1 MLLTGKIFAGSI
13 RILSEGSHRLLHL
26 KRREVYLECFRILG
40 VHESADQNTVR
51 HAYLDLVKRVHPD
64 SGTEEASA
72 ERFQK
77 VDEAFRLLQEKFAKG
92 RRNIPEDEE
101 EAMEFDIKHTAPQH
115 RQYLSNEGIGVGTP
129 FQRQKQY
136 QQVRAMKAQERV
148 LEHRIDKAAA
158 GENTLMSK
166 GGNHFRKHAIK
177 TKYGIE
183 RVVEDLIQEAMSKG
197 DFNNLDGAGKP
208 LSALQSQNPYLDFT
222 THKLNKIM
230 LDNGFTPEWI
240 SLSKDIRDATGQ
252 LKNQLRQER
261 IYYGEWPMQT
271 AEELASWKKFIEKHK
286 EDVQQLNKLIDKYN
300 LIVPVL
306 QNQFFRLHL
315 DKMAEPIFKDPDLK
329 RNVKRPLADAKSSD
343 QGETQSNSGSSL
355 FSLFTYFL

>member
-1 MLLTGKIFAGSI
+1 MWLAGRLVHALTGPS
-13 RILSEGSHRLLHL
+13 RRLLHL
-26 KRREVYLECFRILG
+26 KRRELYLECFRILG

-51 HAYLDLVKRVHPD
+51 QAYLDLVKRVHPD

-72 ERFQK
+72 ERFQQ
-77 VDEAFRLLQEKFAKG
+77 VDEAFRVLQEKFAKG
-92 RRNIPEDEE
+92 RRNIAEDEE

-166 GGNHFRKHAIK
+166 GGSHFRKHAIK
-177 TKYGIE
+177 TKYGID

-197 DFNNLDGAGKP
+197 DFNNLSGAGKP
-208 LSALQSQNPYLDFT
+208 LSLAQAQNPYLDFT

-230 LDNGFTPEWI
+230 LDNGFVPEWI
-240 SLSKDIRDATGQ
+240 SLGKDIRDAIAR
-252 LKNQLRQER
+252 LKDQLRRER
-261 IYYGEWPMQT
+261 IYYGEWPL
-271 AEELASWKKFIEKHK
+271 EHPDELSSWQKFAQQHQ

-300 LIVPVL
+300 LIVPIL
-306 QNQFFRLHL
+306 ENQFFRLRL
-315 DKMAEPIFKDPDLK
+315 ERMAAAVFREPELQ
-329 RNVKRPLADAKSSD
+329 RNVKRPAKDTRSATKADSHESSS
-343 QGETQSNSGSSL
+343 TSL
-355 FSLFTYFL
+355 FSFFTNLL

>member
-1 MLLTGKIFAGSI
+1 MFLAGSLFSGAI
-13 RILSEGSHRLLHL
+13 RAVAGGSNRLLHL

-72 ERFQK
+72 ERFQQ
-77 VDEAFRLLQEKFAKG
+77 VDEAFRVLQEKFAKG
-92 RRNIPEDEE
+92 RRNISEDEE

-197 DFNNLDGAGKP
+197 DFNNLDGSGKP
-208 LSALQSQNPYLDFT
+208 LSTLQSQNPYLDFT

-240 SLSKDIRDATGQ
+240 SLSKDIRDAAGQ
-252 LKNQLRQER
+252 LKQQLRQER
-261 IYYGEWPMQT
+261 IYYGEWPLQSP
-271 AEELASWKKFIEKHK
+271 EELAAWQKFHEKHQ
-286 EDVQQLNKLIDKYN
+286 EDIQQLNKLIDKYN

-315 DKMAEPIFKDPDLK
+315 DRMAEPIFKDPDLQ
-329 RNVKRPLADAKSSD
+329 RNVKRPSADSKSS
-343 QGETQSNSGSSL
+343 QQVETQATSGSSL
-355 FSLFTYFL
+355 FSLFSHFL

>member
-1 MLLTGKIFAGSI
+1 M
-13 RILSEGSHRLLHL
+13 
-26 KRREVYLECFRILG
+26 
-40 VHESADQNTVR
+40 HESADQNTVR

-92 RRNIPEDEE
+92 RRNIPENEE

-166 GGNHFRKHAIK
+166 EGNHFRKHAIK

-271 AEELASWKKFIEKHK
+271 AEELASWKKFNEKHK

-355 FSLFTYFL
+355 FSLFTYFLW

>member
-1 MLLTGKIFAGSI
+1 MWLAGNLSKGSVAI
-13 RILSEGSHRLLHL
+13 RFGRLLHL
-26 KRREVYLECFRILG
+26 KRKEVYMECFRILG
-40 VHESADQNTVR
+40 VHETADQNTVR

-72 ERFQK
+72 ERFQQ
-77 VDEAFRLLQEKFAKG
+77 VDEAFRVLQEKFAKG
-92 RRNIPEDEE
+92 RRNIQEDEE

-158 GENTLMSK
+158 GEKTLMSK
-166 GGNHFRKHAIK
+166 GGSHFRKHAIK
-177 TKYGIE
+177 TKYGID

-197 DFNNLDGAGKP
+197 DFNNLNGSGKP
-208 LSALQSQNPYLDFT
+208 LSSAQSQNPYLDFT

-240 SLSKDIRDATGQ
+240 SLGKDIRDAVAQ
-252 LKNQLRQER
+252 LKTKLRQER
-261 IYYGEWPMQT
+261 KYYGEWPLQRD
-271 AEELASWKKFIEKHK
+271 EDLAAWKVFSRNHQD
-286 EDVQQLNKLIDKYN
+286 DVQQLNKLIDKYN
-300 LIVPVL
+300 LIVPIL
-306 QNQFFRLHL
+306 ENQFFRLHL
-315 DKMAEPIFKDPDLK
+315 DRMAEPIFKDPGLQ
-329 RNVKRPLADAKSSD
+329 RNVVRPEIRAKASSNLEN
-343 QGETQSNSGSSL
+343 QESASTSF
-355 FSLFTYFL
+355 FSLISKLL

>member
-1 MLLTGKIFAGSI
+1 MWLAGNLFKGSI
-13 RILSEGSHRLLHL
+13 ATRFGRMLHL
-26 KRREVYLECFRILG
+26 KRKEVYMECFRILG

-72 ERFQK
+72 ERFQQ
-77 VDEAFRLLQEKFAKG
+77 VDEAFRVLQEKFAKG
-92 RRNIPEDEE
+92 RRNIQEDEE

-158 GENTLMSK
+158 GEKTLMSK
-166 GGNHFRKHAIK
+166 GGSHFRKHAIK
-177 TKYGIE
+177 TKYGID

-197 DFNNLDGAGKP
+197 DFNNLNGSGKP
-208 LSALQSQNPYLDFT
+208 LSSAQSQNPYLDFT

-240 SLSKDIRDATGQ
+240 SLGKDIRDAIAQ
-252 LKNQLRQER
+252 LKTKLRQER
-261 IYYGEWPMQT
+261 KYYGEWPLQRT
-271 AEELASWKKFIEKHK
+271 EDLAAWKVFTLNHQD
-286 EDVQQLNKLIDKYN
+286 DVQQLNKLIDKYN
-300 LIVPVL
+300 LIVPIL
-306 QNQFFRLHL
+306 KNQFFRLHL
-315 DKMAEPIFKDPDLK
+315 DRMAEPIFKDPELQ
-329 RNVKRPLADAKSSD
+329 RNVIRPEMRAKPSSNIESQD
-343 QGETQSNSGSSL
+343 SSSTSL
-355 FSLFTYFL
+355 FSLISKLL

>member
-1 MLLTGKIFAGSI
+1 MWLAGNLIKGSVAI
-13 RILSEGSHRLLHL
+13 RFGRLLHL
-26 KRREVYLECFRILG
+26 KRKEVYMECFRILG
-40 VHESADQNTVR
+40 VHETADQNTVR

-72 ERFQK
+72 ERFQQ
-77 VDEAFRLLQEKFAKG
+77 VDEAFRVLQEKFAKG
-92 RRNIPEDEE
+92 RRNIQEDEE

-158 GENTLMSK
+158 GEKTLMSK
-166 GGNHFRKHAIK
+166 GGSHFRKHAIK
-177 TKYGIE
+177 TKYGID

-197 DFNNLDGAGKP
+197 DFNNLNGSGKP
-208 LSALQSQNPYLDFT
+208 LSSAQSQNPYLDFT

-240 SLSKDIRDATGQ
+240 SLGKDIRDAVAQ
-252 LKNQLRQER
+252 LKTKLRQER
-261 IYYGEWPMQT
+261 KYYGEWPLQRD
-271 AEELASWKKFIEKHK
+271 EDLAAWKVFSRNHQD
-286 EDVQQLNKLIDKYN
+286 DVQQLNKLIDKYN
-300 LIVPVL
+300 LIVPIL
-306 QNQFFRLHL
+306 ENQFFRLHL
-315 DKMAEPIFKDPDLK
+315 DRMAEPIFKDPELQ
-329 RNVKRPLADAKSSD
+329 RNVVRPEIRAKPSSNHEN
-343 QGETQSNSGSSL
+343 QESASTSF
-355 FSLFTYFL
+355 FSLISKLL

>member
-1 MLLTGKIFAGSI
+1 MWLAGRVFGASI
-13 RILSEGSHRLLHL
+13 RHTCCSSYRQLHL
-26 KRREVYLECFRILG
+26 KRREVYSECFRILG

-72 ERFQK
+72 ERFQQ
-77 VDEAFRLLQEKFAKG
+77 VDEAFRVLQEKFAKG
-92 RRNIPEDEE
+92 RRNIQEDED
-101 EAMEFDIKHTAPQH
+101 EAMEFDIQHTAPQH

-158 GENTLMSK
+158 GEKTLMSK
-166 GGNHFRKHAIK
+166 GNHFRKHAIK

-197 DFNNLDGAGKP
+197 DFDNLNGVGKP
-208 LSALQSQNPYLDFT
+208 LSSAQSQTPYLDFT

-240 SLSKDIRDATGQ
+240 SLSKDIREAVAQ
-252 LKNQLRQER
+252 LKEKIRQER
-261 IYYGEWPMQT
+261 TYYGEWPLQRPD
-271 AEELASWKKFIEKHK
+271 ELAAWQAFKQQHQE
-286 EDVQQLNKLIDKYN
+286 EVQQLNKLIDKYN
-300 LIVPVL
+300 LLVPIL
-306 QNQFFRLHL
+306 KNQFFRQNL
-315 DKMAEPIFKDPDLK
+315 DTMAERVFKEPKLQ
-329 RNVKRPLADAKSSD
+329 RNVMRRPTPNANINSNEQKK
-343 QGETQSNSGSSL
+343 QSTSTSIFSL
-355 FSLFTYFL
+355 FSNLL

>member
-1 MLLTGKIFAGSI
+1 MWLAGNLFKGSVAI
-13 RILSEGSHRLLHL
+13 RFGRLLHL
-26 KRREVYLECFRILG
+26 KRKEVYMECFRILG

-72 ERFQK
+72 ERFQQ
-77 VDEAFRLLQEKFAKG
+77 VDEAFRVLQEKFAKG
-92 RRNIPEDEE
+92 RRNIQEDEE
-101 EAMEFDIKHTAPQH
+101 GAMEFDIKHTAPQH

-158 GENTLMSK
+158 GEKTLMSK
-166 GGNHFRKHAIK
+166 GGSHFRKHAIK
-177 TKYGIE
+177 TKYGID

-197 DFNNLDGAGKP
+197 DFNNLNGSGKP
-208 LSALQSQNPYLDFT
+208 LSSAQSQNPYLDFT

-240 SLSKDIRDATGQ
+240 SLGKDIRDAIAQ
-252 LKNQLRQER
+252 LKTKLRQER
-261 IYYGEWPMQT
+261 KYYGEWPLQRPDD
-271 AEELASWKKFIEKHK
+271 LAAWKIFTLNHQD
-286 EDVQQLNKLIDKYN
+286 DVKQLNKLIDKYN
-300 LIVPVL
+300 LIVPIL
-306 QNQFFRLHL
+306 ENQFFRLHL
-315 DKMAEPIFKDPDLK
+315 DRMAEPIFKDPELQ
-329 RNVKRPLADAKSSD
+329 RNVIRPEMKSKPSSNLEN
-343 QGETQSNSGSSL
+343 QGSASTSL
-355 FSLFTYFL
+355 FSLI

>member
-1 MLLTGKIFAGSI
+1 MWLAGN
-13 RILSEGSHRLLHL
+13 LFKGSVAISFVRLLHF
-26 KRREVYLECFRILG
+26 KRKEVYMECFRILG

-72 ERFQK
+72 DRFQQ
-77 VDEAFRLLQEKFAKG
+77 VDEAFRVLQEKFAKG
-92 RRNIPEDEE
+92 RRNIQEDEE

-158 GENTLMSK
+158 GEKTLMSK
-166 GGNHFRKHAIK
+166 GGSHFRKHAIK
-177 TKYGIE
+177 TKYGID

-197 DFNNLDGAGKP
+197 DFNNLNGSGKP
-208 LSALQSQNPYLDFT
+208 LSSAQSQNPYLDFT

-240 SLSKDIRDATGQ
+240 SLGKDIRDAIAQ
-252 LKNQLRQER
+252 LKKKLRQER
-261 IYYGEWPMQT
+261 KYYGEWPLQRQ
-271 AEELASWKKFIEKHK
+271 EDLAAWKVFTLNHQD
-286 EDVQQLNKLIDKYN
+286 DVQQLNKLIDKYN
-300 LIVPVL
+300 LIVPIL
-306 QNQFFRLHL
+306 ENQFFRLNL
-315 DKMAEPIFKDPDLK
+315 DRMAEPIFKDPELQ
-329 RNVKRPLADAKSSD
+329 RNVIRPEMRAKHSSNIEN
-343 QGETQSNSGSSL
+343 QGSSSTSL
-355 FSLFTYFL
+355 FSLISKLL

>member
-1 MLLTGKIFAGSI
+1 MWLAGNLFKGSI
-13 RILSEGSHRLLHL
+13 AIGFSRLLHL
-26 KRREVYLECFRILG
+26 KRKEVYMECFRILG
-40 VHESADQNTVR
+40 VHETADQNTVR

-72 ERFQK
+72 ERFQQ
-77 VDEAFRLLQEKFAKG
+77 VDEAFRVLQEKFAKG
-92 RRNIPEDEE
+92 RRNIQEDEE

-158 GENTLMSK
+158 GEKTLMSK
-166 GGNHFRKHAIK
+166 GGSHFRKHAIK
-177 TKYGIE
+177 TKYGID

-197 DFNNLDGAGKP
+197 DFNNLNGSGKP
-208 LSALQSQNPYLDFT
+208 LSSAQSQNPYLDFT

-240 SLSKDIRDATGQ
+240 SLGKDIRDAVAQ
-252 LKNQLRQER
+252 LKTKLRQER
-261 IYYGEWPMQT
+261 KYYGEWPLQRAEDLT
-271 AEELASWKKFIEKHK
+271 AWKLFTRNHQD
-286 EDVQQLNKLIDKYN
+286 DVQQLNKLIDKYN
-300 LIVPVL
+300 LIVPIL
-306 QNQFFRLHL
+306 ENQFFRLQL
-315 DKMAEPIFKDPDLK
+315 DRMAEPIFKDPELQ
-329 RNVKRPLADAKSSD
+329 RNVVRPEVRAKPSSNLEN
-343 QGETQSNSGSSL
+343 QGSAGTSL
-355 FSLFTYFL
+355 FSLFSKLL